1 MTIGVLLVDDE
12 PLIRAGLRAIVDG
25 EDDLSVVGEA
35 ADGAEVP
42 GLVARLRPAVVLMDV
57 RMPAVDGIRA
67 TTHLLSTVDKPP
79 KVIVVTT
86 FENDDYVYD
95 ALRAGASGFLLKR
108 TRPEEIVSAIRT
120 VVAGDS
126 LLFPAAIRR
135 LAAAHAPASGDALA
149 SAGLTERER
158 EVLRLMAAGL
168 SNVEIAGELYLGIQ
182 TVKTHVGNVLAKLG
196 ARDRTQAV
204 VRAYDSGFVTPAGC
218 RARRP
223 WHHGPSGR
231 HVRIRGCFGQ
241 PGCRAGHADATR
253 PAWGRPPFSTLPVGT
268 DNSALRAS
276 WQGQA
281 KSVPGSRAHRPE

>member
-1 MTIGVLLVDDE
+1 MSVGVLLVDDE
-12 PLIRAGLRAIVDG
+12 PLIRAGLRAIITSEDG
-25 EDDLSVVGEA
+25 LSVLGEA

-42 GLVARLRPAVVLMDV
+42 GLVARLQPDVVLMDV

-67 TTHLLSTVDKPP
+67 TTHLMSTVDKPP

-95 ALRAGASGFLLKR
+95 ALVAGASGFLLKR
-108 TRPEEIVSAIRT
+108 ARPEEIVAAIRT
-120 VVAGDS
+120 VVTGES

-135 LAAAHAPASGDALA
+135 LAAQHAPSGDGLV
-149 SAGLTERER
+149 SANLTDRER

-204 VRAYDSGFVTPAGC
+204 IRAYNSGFVTPAG
-218 RARRP
+218 
-223 WHHGPSGR
+223 
-231 HVRIRGCFGQ
+231 
-241 PGCRAGHADATR
+241 
-253 PAWGRPPFSTLPVGT
+253 
-268 DNSALRAS
+268 
-276 WQGQA
+276 
-281 KSVPGSRAHRPE
+281 